1 MTNKKH
7 YRLYVINKLP
17 QLRVLDFQK
26 VKLKVC
32 EQEGCQPNENVFLRV
47 SEVKLEFSVVKL
59 VQPGEFL
66 KVQKHCGAFPFPGC
80 PCLPLGSKLGV
91 FTMFFTS
98 IISP

>member
-32 EQEGCQPNENVFLRV
+32 EQEGRPPNENAFLHV
-47 SEVKLEFSVVKL
+47 SEVNLEWSIVKL
-59 VQPGEFL
+59 VQPGEL
-66 KVQKHCGAFPFPGC
+66 
-80 PCLPLGSKLGV
+80 
-91 FTMFFTS
+91 
-98 IISP
+98 

>member
-26 VKLKVC
+26 VKMKVC
-32 EQEGCQPNENVFLRV
+32 EQEGCQPNENVFLHV
-47 SEVKLEFSVVKL
+47 SEMKLELSIVKL

-66 KVQKHCGAFPFPGC
+66 KV
-80 PCLPLGSKLGV
+80 
-91 FTMFFTS
+91 
-98 IISP
+98 